1 MDLVSVAAGNSGRAR
16 DCVWDRYGP
25 QRHALNE
32 SIVVKVEPFAT
43 AHAPAG
49 GNVLECGCGRRLWHL
64 SSFDFRLDGSL
75 MATALGE
82 TKTMQISG
90 LEFLFLEVNN
100 LEESV
105 AFYRD
110 SLGFAVSKHSPESEP
125 PLATVQA
132 GNLKISLAQHLE
144 TMLKRGRGV
153 SFFIGVSDVDDYYK
167 QLRAKDVE
175 VYPPADEGWGGRF
188 ITLQDPDK
196 YRLFF
201 VTWGDDR
208 RDR

>member
-1 MDLVSVAAGNSGRAR
+1 
-16 DCVWDRYGP
+16 
-25 QRHALNE
+25 
-32 SIVVKVEPFAT
+32 
-43 AHAPAG
+43 
-49 GNVLECGCGRRLWHL
+49 
-64 SSFDFRLDGSL
+64 
-75 MATALGE
+75 MATALG
-82 TKTMQISG
+82 KTNLMQITG

-105 AFYRD
+105 AFYSD
-110 SLGFAVSKHSPESEP
+110 SLGFEVTKHSPDSEP

-153 SFFIGVSDVDDYYK
+153 SFFVGVNDVDDYYN
-167 QLRAKDVE
+167 QLRAKGVE

-188 ITLQDPDK
+188 VTLQDPDK

-201 VTWGDDR
+201 VTWVEDAR
-208 RDR
+208 AR

>member
-1 MDLVSVAAGNSGRAR
+1 
-16 DCVWDRYGP
+16 
-25 QRHALNE
+25 
-32 SIVVKVEPFAT
+32 
-43 AHAPAG
+43 
-49 GNVLECGCGRRLWHL
+49 
-64 SSFDFRLDGSL
+64 

-82 TKTMQISG
+82 TSTMQISG

-110 SLGFAVSKHSPESEP
+110 LLGFEVSKHSPESEP
-125 PLATVQA
+125 PMATLQA
-132 GNLKISLAQHLE
+132 GSLKISLAQHLE

-153 SFFIGVSDVDDYYK
+153 SFFIGVSDVDDYHNH
-167 QLRAKDVE
+167 LRAKGVE